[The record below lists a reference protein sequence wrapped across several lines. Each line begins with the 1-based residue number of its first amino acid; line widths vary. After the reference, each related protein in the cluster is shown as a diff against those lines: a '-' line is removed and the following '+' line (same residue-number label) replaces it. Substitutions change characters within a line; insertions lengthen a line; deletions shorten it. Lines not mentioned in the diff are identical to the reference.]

1 LGLAAFV
8 WLVFRFGDLPV
19 SIAGLRSFRV
29 YAQFAS
35 APGVQ
40 RDTPVRFCGYQV
52 GRITQVI
59 PPRPLQGIENG
70 KPAGPAYYQ
79 TTVVMS
85 IENPYKDI
93 PTQSQIKLM
102 TRGFGSSYIEIVPP
116 PPDPNSPFRT
126 FLAEGSR
133 VQGSVGVTSE
143 LFPEQTQKKIET
155 LADDLSRLVRHADQ
169 IVGDPNAQEDVRTI
183 LANLSES
190 SKRTIVVLERAE
202 QTLSNAKEAIE
213 QYRQLALAGKHT
225 LAGAD
230 ANLARVTVSLVQTT
244 EEVGQAAAHMRQL
257 IDKVGNGEGTLGRL
271 VNDGRLYE
279 DLLDTTQQLDVMIQ
293 EFTVILERLRAK
305 GLVGIWNG
313 SKR

>member
-1 LGLAAFV
+1 
-8 WLVFRFGDLPV
+8 
-19 SIAGLRSFRV
+19 
-29 YAQFAS
+29 
-35 APGVQ
+35 
-40 RDTPVRFCGYQV
+40 VRFCGYQV

-116 PPDPNSPFRT
+116 PPDANAPFRT

-169 IVGDPNAQEDVRTI
+169 IIGDPNAQEDVRTI

-244 EEVGQAAAHMRQL
+244 EEIGQAAAHMRQL
-257 IDKVGNGEGTLGRL
+257 IDKVGGGEGTLGRL

-313 SKR
+313 SKK